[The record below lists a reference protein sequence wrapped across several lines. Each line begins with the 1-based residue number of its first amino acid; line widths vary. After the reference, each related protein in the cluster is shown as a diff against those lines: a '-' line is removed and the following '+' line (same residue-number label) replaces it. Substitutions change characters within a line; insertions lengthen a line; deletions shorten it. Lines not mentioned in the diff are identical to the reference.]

1 MNTTGVIEFHGE
13 DPVNQAPPET
23 GRDRVN
29 ATLGMILFIG
39 SWTMAFGTLF
49 LSFLVLRDKIA
60 VWPPAGIA
68 LPSAAIAGFAT
79 LVLAASSVFVERGSR
94 SLGVGPEAGSTPKA
108 SFRSLWLTGMLLGLG
123 FALLQAW
130 LWYDLILA
138 GRTQASG
145 LYESLFFG
153 LTWVHAAHVVVGLFL
168 LVWALVGSKR
178 GRYGPERRSFVSNAA
193 LFWHFVG
200 IVWLFLFLGFFVF

>member
-1 MNTTGVIEFHGE
+1 METTGIITA
-13 DPVNQAPPET
+13 PVGQAPVET

-39 SWTMAFGTLF
+39 SWTMTFGTLF
-49 LSFLVLRDKIA
+49 LSFLVLRQKIA
-60 VWPPAGIA
+60 VWPPEGIA
-68 LPSAAIAGFAT
+68 LPSTPIACGAT
-79 LVLAASSVFVERGSR
+79 LILALSSFCVERGSR
-94 SLGVGPEAGSTPKA
+94 ALPGGASGRAVFGSMWTKGLLLGVG
-108 SFRSLWLTGMLLGLG
+108 
-123 FALLQAW
+123 FAALQVW

-138 GRTQASG
+138 GRTQSSG

-153 LTWVHAAHVVVGLFL
+153 LTWVHAAHVAVGLL
-168 LVWALVGSKR
+168 LLIWALVGVKN
-178 GRYGPERRSFVSNAA
+178 GRYGAQRRSLITNAA